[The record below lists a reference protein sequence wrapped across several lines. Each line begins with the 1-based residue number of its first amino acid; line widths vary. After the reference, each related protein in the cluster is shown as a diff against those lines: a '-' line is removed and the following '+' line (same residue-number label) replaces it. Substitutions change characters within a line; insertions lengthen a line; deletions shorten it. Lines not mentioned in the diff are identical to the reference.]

1 MFDNVLIQVAALAG
15 FAGLF
20 ALVINVLKVFGI
32 VKDGDAQLW
41 SAGLNLV
48 LILVVYFSRIFWPSF
63 DFALLAPIA
72 QEVAAVGTFVLSFI
86 VQLLS
91 TRLANFAVKGL
102 PVIGKSF
109 SLEAKKNLG

>member
-20 ALVINVLKVFGI
+20 ALVINVLKVFGV

-41 SAGLNLV
+41 SAGFNLV
-48 LILVVYFSRIFWPSF
+48 LILAVYISRIFWPEFEFSVL
-63 DFALLAPIA
+63 DPIA
-72 QEVAAVGTFVLSFI
+72 QEVATVGTFVLSYI

-91 TRLANFAVKGL
+91 SRLANFAVRGL
-102 PVIGKSF
+102 PVI
-109 SLEAKKNLG
+109 